1 MRRGADRGARAA
13 ALALASLVFAA
24 GAASAA
30 AGTGQHKL
38 AMYSVAMNAR
48 YLNNGD
54 DRGRG
59 IHDNPFDDEAT
70 KLRPAGRDRGEGPF
84 PGDVA
89 VFTFTLYSGKS
100 LQNTIGSVAYTCYY
114 NYRQHALCE

>member
-1 MRRGADRGARAA
+1 MRRGADGGARAA
-13 ALALASLVFAA
+13 VLVGAMLVFATPS
-24 GAASAA
+24 ASAGS
-30 AGTGQHKL
+30 GTGQYRL
-38 AMYSVAMNAR
+38 SMYSVAMNAR

-59 IHDNPFDDEAT
+59 INDNPFDTET
-70 KLRPAGRDRGEGPF
+70 KKLRPAGKDRGEGPY

-100 LQNTIGSVAYTCYY
+100 LQKTIGSAAY
-114 NYRQHALCE
+114 